1 MLNLERILGASPHFR
16 LQTMKNLLVASLFAL
31 CATSALAEDYQPFV
45 VIDSSS
51 EKDKLANE
59 YIAANITLG
68 VKGPNKFEYSIK
80 SFL

>member
-1 MLNLERILGASPHFR
+1 
-16 LQTMKNLLVASLFAL
+16 MKNLLVASLFAL

-68 VKGPNKFEYSIK
+68 VKGPNKFE
-80 SFL
+80 